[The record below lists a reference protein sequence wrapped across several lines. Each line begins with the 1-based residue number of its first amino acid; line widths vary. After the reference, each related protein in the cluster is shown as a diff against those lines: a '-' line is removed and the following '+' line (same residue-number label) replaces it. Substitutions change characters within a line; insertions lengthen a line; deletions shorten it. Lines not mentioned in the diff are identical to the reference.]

1 MCALWVVSAYSAP
14 LTSSSRFNHQQNKME
29 KFIWPIRVYYEDT
42 DAGGVV
48 FYANYLKFFERART
62 EMLRAMGYE
71 QDELIVNEG
80 IIFVVRSVQ
89 VDYLSPA
96 RFNELLEVSAE
107 VTLAKKASLIF
118 EQLITRGDDV
128 LCKGVIRIACLDAL
142 TMRPKAIPENL
153 LELLKNEH

>member
-1 MCALWVVSAYSAP
+1 M
-14 LTSSSRFNHQQNKME
+14 KIK

-71 QDELIVNEG
+71 QDELIANEG
-80 IIFVVRSVQ
+80 IIFVVRSVH
-89 VDYLSPA
+89 VEYLRSA
-96 RFNELLEVSAE
+96 RFNEQIQVSAE
-107 VTLAKKASLIF
+107 VTFAKKASLTF
-118 EQLITRGDDV
+118 EQLITRGNDV
-128 LCKGVIRIACLDAL
+128 LCTSVIRIACLDAL

-153 LELLKNEH
+153 LELLKNEY

>member
-1 MCALWVVSAYSAP
+1 MTRNNFL
-14 LTSSSRFNHQQNKME
+14 
-29 KFIWPIRVYYEDT
+29 WPIRVYYEDT

-62 EMLRAMGYE
+62 EMLRASGYE
-71 QDELIVNEG
+71 QDQLMITESV
-80 IIFVVRSVQ
+80 IFVVRSVQ

-96 RFNELLEVSAE
+96 RFNEQLHVSAN
-107 VTLAKKASLIF
+107 VASAKKASLIF
-118 EQLITRGDDV
+118 HQTITRHDDV
-128 LCKGVIRIACLDAL
+128 LCTGIIRIACLDTN

>member
-1 MCALWVVSAYSAP
+1 MNSQAQDVLNGEFS
-14 LTSSSRFNHQQNKME
+14 
-29 KFIWPIRVYYEDT
+29 WPVRVYYEDT

-71 QDELIVNEG
+71 QDELIANEG

-96 RFNELLEVSAE
+96 RFNELLQVSAK
-107 VTLAKKASLIF
+107 VSLAKKASLTF
-118 EQLITRGDDV
+118 EQVITRGDDV
-128 LCKGVIRIACLDAL
+128 LCEGVIRIACLDAQN
-142 TMRPKAIPENL
+142 MRPKAIPETL
-153 LELLKNEH
+153 FRAIKE